1 MDLFVSSSTTQQA
14 MFYFNDAF
22 MALNSLRSGLLDL
35 SGQILS
41 VHMSTIHT
49 FSLPDLNIGADD
61 FTEAQLSTLHGS
73 LYEIQHSE
81 TDVIEDEVMNSEH
94 TTESLVE
101 GATLPNNRTRPF
113 ENSAV
118 LDLTHL
124 PDSDSDCD
132 SDSDN
137 NNVISIVDDRRETN
151 AVRNIIVSHMNYAAD
166 ITPDERNTIR
176 TIRKKIRDSVNKHS
190 EDLLSFMVKPLEDL
204 DVSLKIKQISN
215 KLSSPNFNPSA
226 SWITKDTIS
235 FVDNERMNST
245 IMHDIGCSTEIL
257 TSQIKNLHNAY
268 HSTVTKM
275 FELHESI
282 DKKLTMVDTV
292 LSCLKTL
299 PNISES
305 NPASISLYSS
315 IQTYVHHEMESNN
328 IEHDYKHYIHS
339 YAMFQKYR
347 SLLQLASS
355 SYVGITETM
364 RPPGALC
371 NICMNDNISFA
382 LIPCG
387 HTFCNNCTQKTRY
400 TCFICRSNVQQKM
413 KIYIH

>member
-1 MDLFVSSSTTQQA
+1 MDLFVSSSTTEQA

-22 MALNSLRSGLLDL
+22 VALNSLREGLFDI

-41 VHMSTIHT
+41 VHMSTINT
-49 FSLPDLNIGADD
+49 INTINLPDLTFINND

-73 LYEIQHSE
+73 LYEIQNTE
-81 TDVIEDEVMNSEH
+81 TDEAEGEADDEAMNSE
-94 TTESLVE
+94 ESTDSIVE
-101 GATLPNNRTRPF
+101 GSALPNNRDNPF

-124 PDSDSDCD
+124 PDSDSD
-132 SDSDN
+132 
-137 NNVISIVDDRRETN
+137 NVISIVDDRRETN
-151 AVRNIIVSHMNYAAD
+151 AVRNIIVSHMNHATEV
-166 ITPDERNTIR
+166 IPDERNAIR
-176 TIRKKIRDSVNKHS
+176 SIRKKIRDSVNKHS
-190 EDLLSFMVKPLEDL
+190 EELLSFMVKPIEDL
-204 DVSLKIKQISN
+204 DISLKIKQISN

-245 IMHDIGCSTEIL
+245 IMHNIGCSSEKL
-257 TSQIKNLHNAY
+257 SSEIKNLHNTY
-268 HSTVTKM
+268 HNTITKM

-282 DKKLTMVDTV
+282 DKKLTMVDSV

-299 PNISES
+299 PNISEY
-305 NPASISLYSS
+305 NPASVSLYSS

-328 IEHDYKHYIHS
+328 IEKDYKDYIH
-339 YAMFQKYR
+339 YYTMFQKYR

-371 NICMNDNISFA
+371 NICMNENISFA

-387 HTFCNNCTQKTRY
+387 HTFCNSCTQKTRY
-400 TCFICRSNVQQKM
+400 SCFICRSNVQQKM